1 MHIEL
6 SLDTKVNFGLSM
18 CRIYSAFTLESI
30 VATAFGRQ
38 INLQRGESDDLTRAM
53 DVIVK
58 GLSSGCFETLIL
70 LNSMP

>member
-1 MHIEL
+1 
-6 SLDTKVNFGLSM
+6 M
-18 CRIYSAFTLESI
+18 CRVYSSFTLESI
-30 VATAFGRQ
+30 IATAFGRQ

-58 GLSSGCFETLIL
+58 GVSGGNFENFIL